1 MAVQVKRGKKAKVL
15 REECVAC
22 GACVNVCPIDAI
34 IIYKGIFAEIDSAK
48 CVGCAKCTVICP
60 ACAINMET
68 ER

>member
-48 CVGCAKCTVICP
+48 CVGCAKCAVICP

>member
-48 CVGCAKCTVICP
+48 CVGCAKCAVICP
-60 ACAINMET
+60 ACAINMEMG
-68 ER
+68 R